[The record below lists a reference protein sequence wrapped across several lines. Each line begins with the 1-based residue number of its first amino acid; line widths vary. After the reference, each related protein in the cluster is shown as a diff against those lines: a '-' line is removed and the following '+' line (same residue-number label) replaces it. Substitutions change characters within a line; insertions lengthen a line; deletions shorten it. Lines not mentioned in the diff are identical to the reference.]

1 MGHPHVPSQ
10 PSNCTCQQQHYFYPS
25 PPFDFSFSD
34 FYLSWCLP
42 LLPDLSLA
50 EVKCLRERCNPRV
63 NYIFDALSEKD
74 GSCNLSKYSR
84 SELIQLRHVGRG
96 ALESLEVCL
105 SELDLLETTNS
116 CESGPSNVFVDL
128 TRVEVRALKN
138 VTSERVNSLLD
149 ALSEE
154 DGSCNLSNY
163 SNSDL
168 MAMRNIGRGTLISLK
183 TGIAILRKG
192 IAFPYVDIDLRD
204 IRYIKSIS
212 SPRVCTLLDALI
224 AAYPLREGYLR
235 LSELHHVDLYG
246 VKGAGQK
253 SIQLF
258 NLALSRLQGDDISEE
273 KKRVLAQRLKDVLKG
288 NNLSLSTPMCKEQLS
303 ELFVSDTDELQS
315 VLLDGGRITKLQH
328 GSLINLIERLETRA
342 TQTIHE
348 EAFDLLNHEN
358 RDCKIVSMYS
368 GFFGP
373 SKTLEETGKAFS
385 VTRGRIRQVMSKVFR
400 GRRLTRLAE
409 AVVIVKSK
417 LPSSE
422 EQIHAELVAG
432 GYIDP
437 RMSLKDFFR
446 YAQAR
451 DMKIDHAFCPV
462 LDSGVVV
469 IPANCLTSTRELL
482 NWFRHHVKRFGIVQ
496 MTEWSEQC
504 SSRKTVSVKLVE
516 AICDASK
523 LVVDQQNGSGWV
535 SYPNG
540 LPAYTGHIVIRKN
553 IVSLLNVAGG
563 ELDHREILEALR
575 AGELGRFSSENR
587 MITPPPEVFLKVLG
601 RTSCFVVDGD
611 VVSISSSNEQEA
623 TFEKHHAEL
632 EETDCSR
639 MIEIMRSSKDGWL
652 FRRTFEALALEEGVD
667 TPSFWRNLTYSG
679 YFKKIR
685 QGVFSLIGAKVK
697 SESIDVAT
705 PPEAI
710 SGGPLNRG
718 YLPNGFLWQTFVL
731 STWTKESGV
740 FNVPDDIKYKFENP
754 IELKELGEET
764 SQCLKLSANYLVY
777 SIKQQVDSRELMPGD
792 LYALVFPRSE
802 NCVLFVTPEDES
814 FAEIFDE

>member
-1 MGHPHVPSQ
+1 MTRVVVLESKTNSEKDLGVL
-10 PSNCTCQQQHYFYPS
+10 
-25 PPFDFSFSD
+25 PFG
-34 FYLSWCLP
+34 
-42 LLPDLSLA
+42 PDLSLTDVNRLK
-50 EVKCLRERCNPRV
+50 EICNPRV
-63 NYIFDALSEKD
+63 NYIFDS
-74 GSCNLSKYSR
+74 
-84 SELIQLRHVGRG
+84 
-96 ALESLEVCL
+96 
-105 SELDLLETTNS
+105 
-116 CESGPSNVFVDL
+116 
-128 TRVEVRALKN
+128 
-138 VTSERVNSLLD
+138 
-149 ALSEE
+149 LSEE
-154 DGSCNLSNY
+154 DGSCNLSDY
-163 SNSDL
+163 SREELIQIRHVGQGALDSLEQGLSIINDTELLHECCAWQSLESNIFQKFSRSDIALLKGVTSRRVGNLLDALSDEDGSCDLSKYSYSDL
-168 MAMRNIGRGTLISLK
+168 REMDNVGRGSLESLER
-183 TGIAILRKG
+183 GIAILRNG
-192 IAFPYVDIDLRD
+192 SGSHYIDIDCRD

-212 SPRVCTLLDALI
+212 SARVCTLLDDLI
-224 AAYPLREGYLR
+224 SAYPFQDGFLC
-235 LSELHHVDLYG
+235 LSQLSKADLFAI
-246 VKGAGQK
+246 KGAGQK

-258 NLALSRLQGDDISEE
+258 NVALSSLQGDDISEE
-273 KKRVLAQRLKDVLKG
+273 QKRVLAKRLKDVLKG
-288 NNLSLSTPMCKEQLS
+288 DNISVRTPMCKEQLS

-315 VLLDGGRITKLQH
+315 VLLDGGRIMHSQH
-328 GSLINLIERLETRA
+328 GSLINLVERLETRA

-348 EAFDLLNHEN
+348 EAFDLLDHEN

-373 SKTLEETGKAFS
+373 SKTLEEAGEAFS
-385 VTRGRIRQVMSKVFR
+385 VTRERIRQVIFKVFR
-400 GRRLTRLAE
+400 GRCLTRLAE
-409 AVVIVKSK
+409 AVVLVKSK

-422 EQIHAELVAG
+422 ERTHAELVAG

-451 DMKIDHAFCPV
+451 DMEIDHVFCPV
-462 LDSGVVV
+462 IDSGVVV

-496 MTEWSEQC
+496 MTEWTEQC

-523 LVVDQQNGSGWV
+523 LVVDQQNGSGWF

-575 AGELGRFSSENR
+575 AGELGRFSSENT

-632 EETDCSR
+632 EETDCSW

-685 QGVFSLIGAKVK
+685 QGVYSLIGAKVN

-705 PPEAI
+705 PPDAI

-718 YLPNGFLWQTFVL
+718 YLPNGSLWQTFVL

-740 FNVPDDIKYKFENP
+740 FNTPDDIKYKFENA